1 MKTLYISK
9 KCILVI
15 LIVAILTEIILLTQL
30 EKNTVEVFQN
40 NYKSLDLMNQINNTY
55 ENSEKIAY
63 LTFDDGPTTIATP
76 TILDILKE
84 ENVKA
89 TFFVIGKSV
98 NKNPEIVKRAYNEG
112 HYIANHGYDHNNS
125 TLYKSNESFKDELE
139 KTDQAIGNAIGI
151 NNYNSHIFRFPNGFM
166 APANKKRKEEV
177 LEVLREMNYKY
188 IDWNCLNNDSMKK
201 YSKIELLNN
210 LKKTSQ
216 NKNKLV
222 ILMHDTKD
230 VSDSSSVLKES
241 IEYLKSEGYNFKSFY
256 DL

>member
-1 MKTLYISK
+1 MKKLYISK
-9 KCILVI
+9 KCILII

-55 ENSEKIAY
+55 ENKEKIAY

-84 ENVKA
+84 EKVKA

-125 TLYKSNESFKDELE
+125 TSQLYF
-139 KTDQAIGNAIGI
+139 QA
-151 NNYNSHIFRFPNGFM
+151 
-166 APANKKRKEEV
+166 K
-177 LEVLREMNYKY
+177 
-188 IDWNCLNNDSMKK
+188 
-201 YSKIELLNN
+201 
-210 LKKTSQ
+210 SQ
-216 NKNKLV
+216 NP
-222 ILMHDTKD
+222 
-230 VSDSSSVLKES
+230 
-241 IEYLKSEGYNFKSFY
+241 
-256 DL
+256 

>member
-139 KTDQAIGNAIGI
+139 KTDQAIGNAIGV
-151 NNYNSHIFRFPNGFM
+151 NDYNSHIFRFPNGFM

-177 LEVLREMNYKY
+177 LKVLKEMNYKY
-188 IDWNCLNNDSMKK
+188 IDWNCLNNDSIKK

-210 LKKTSQ
+210 LKRTS
-216 NKNKLV
+216 KNKGILV

-241 IEYLKSEGYNFKSFY
+241 IKYLKSEGYKFKNFY
-256 DL
+256 EL